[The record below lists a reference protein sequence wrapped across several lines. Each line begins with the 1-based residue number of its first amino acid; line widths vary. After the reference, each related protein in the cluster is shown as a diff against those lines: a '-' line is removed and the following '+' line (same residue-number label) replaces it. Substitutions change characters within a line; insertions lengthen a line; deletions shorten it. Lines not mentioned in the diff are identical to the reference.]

1 MIKKVARAYSNIAT
15 EGSVGSYNSGQ
26 LIVLVYERILDH
38 LRVGKAALEKGDYAI
53 ESFTKANDLIQQG
66 LLACLDERSGG
77 EIALNLGAIY
87 EWCLREIIRGRID
100 RSPQVINDVID
111 VLTPLY
117 EAWIA
122 LIPEE
127 LKQQNSSF
135 EALVD

>member
-100 RSPQVINDVID
+100 RS
-111 VLTPLY
+111 
-117 EAWIA
+117 A
-122 LIPEE
+122 
-127 LKQQNSSF
+127 
-135 EALVD
+135 